1 MTSLNDYKQFFEIA
15 LENSYSTSPPA
26 ALYQPIYYLLNLGGK
41 RLRPILTLMAADI
54 FGNNH
59 RKAIDA
65 ALAVEIFH
73 NFTLMH
79 DDIMDSAP
87 IRRGSATVHNKWNT
101 NTAILSG
108 DAMMILAYQAL
119 ESYKDPLF
127 RKLNSLFSKTAIEVC
142 KGQQYDL
149 DFETQLEVTQGD
161 YLEMIR
167 LKTAVL
173 VGCSL
178 KMGALIGGANQA
190 DSKNL
195 YDFGVLL
202 GIAFQIQDDYLDAY
216 ANSESFGKQLSGDII
231 ENKKTILY
239 HQAMENGSSKEK
251 TTLRNWFSTEVKEKD
266 VSKKINAVKSLFDKT
281 GASDA
286 SKALVIKYTQAAFE
300 KLDILDIS
308 DNNKI
313 IFKTFGTKL
322 MERKF

>member
-1 MTSLNDYKQFFEIA
+1 MTSLTDYKQFFEIA
-15 LENSYSTSPPA
+15 LENSCSTSPPA

-87 IRRGSATVHNKWNT
+87 LRRGSATVHNKWNT

-161 YLEMIR
+161 YLEMVR

-173 VGCSL
+173 IGCSL

-239 HQAMENGSSKEK
+239 HQAMENGSSEEK

-313 IFKTFGTKL
+313 IFKTFGTNL

>member
-1 MTSLNDYKQFFEIA
+1 MTSLTDYKQSFEIA

-26 ALYQPIYYLLNLGGK
+26 GLYQPIYYLLNLGGK
-41 RLRPILTLMAADI
+41 RLRPVLTLMAADI

-59 RKAIDA
+59 QKAIDA

-87 IRRGSATVHNKWNT
+87 LRRGSATVHSKWNT

-119 ESYKDPLF
+119 ESYTDPLF

-178 KMGALIGGANQA
+178 EMGALIGGANQA

-216 ANSESFGKQLSGDII
+216 ANPESFGKQLSGDII

-239 HQAMENGSSKEK
+239 HQAMENGSSVEK
-251 TTLRNWFSTEVKEKD
+251 TTLRNWFSVEVKEKD
-266 VSKKINAVKSLFDKT
+266 VSKKINAVKSLFDNT
-281 GASDA
+281 GASEA

-308 DNNKI
+308 DNNKS
-313 IFKTFGTKL
+313 IFKTFGTNL

>member
-1 MTSLNDYKQFFEIA
+1 MTSLTDYKQFFEIA

-26 ALYQPIYYLLNLGGK
+26 ALYKPIYYLLNLGGK
-41 RLRPILTLMAADI
+41 RLRPVLTLMAADI

-87 IRRGSATVHNKWNT
+87 LRRGSATVHNKWNT

-300 KLDILDIS
+300 KLDILDTS

-313 IFKTFGTKL
+313 IFKTFGTNL

>member
-1 MTSLNDYKQFFEIA
+1 MTSLTDYKQFFEIA

-26 ALYQPIYYLLNLGGK
+26 ALYKPIYYLLNLGGK
-41 RLRPILTLMAADI
+41 RLRPVLTLMAADI

-87 IRRGSATVHNKWNT
+87 LRRGSDTVHNKWNT

-300 KLDILDIS
+300 KLDILDTS

-313 IFKTFGTKL
+313 IFKTFGTNL

>member
-1 MTSLNDYKQFFEIA
+1 MTSLTDYKQFFEIA

-87 IRRGSATVHNKWNT
+87 LRRGSATVHNKWNT

-142 KGQQYDL
+142 KGQQCDL

-173 VGCSL
+173 IGCSL

-216 ANSESFGKQLSGDII
+216 ANPESFGKQLSGDII

-239 HQAMENGSSKEK
+239 HQAMGNGSSKEK

-286 SKALVIKYTQAAFE
+286 SKTLVIKYTQAAFE

-313 IFKTFGTKL
+313 IFKTFGTNL

>member
-1 MTSLNDYKQFFEIA
+1 MTSLKDYKQFFEIA

-300 KLDILDIS
+300 KLDMLDIS

-313 IFKTFGTKL
+313 IFKTFGTNL

>member
-1 MTSLNDYKQFFEIA
+1 MTSLKDYKQFFEIA

-41 RLRPILTLMAADI
+41 RLRPILTLIAADI

-313 IFKTFGTKL
+313 MFKTFGTNL

>member
-1 MTSLNDYKQFFEIA
+1 MTSLKDYKQFFEIA

-216 ANSESFGKQLSGDII
+216 ANPESFGKQLSGDII

-313 IFKTFGTKL
+313 MFKTFGTNL

>member
-1 MTSLNDYKQFFEIA
+1 MTSLKDYKQFFEIA

-178 KMGALIGGANQA
+178 EMGALIGGSNQA

-313 IFKTFGTKL
+313 MFKTFGTNL

>member
-1 MTSLNDYKQFFEIA
+1 MTSLTDYKQFFEIA

-26 ALYQPIYYLLNLGGK
+26 ALYKPIYYLLNLGGK
-41 RLRPILTLMAADI
+41 RLRPVLTLMAADI

-87 IRRGSATVHNKWNT
+87 LRRGSDTVHNKWNT

-216 ANSESFGKQLSGDII
+216 ANPESFGKQLSGDII

-300 KLDILDIS
+300 KLDILDTS

-313 IFKTFGTKL
+313 IFKTFGTNL

>member
-1 MTSLNDYKQFFEIA
+1 MTSLKDYKQFFEIA

-178 KMGALIGGANQA
+178 EMGALIGGSNQA

>member
-1 MTSLNDYKQFFEIA
+1 MTSLTDYKQFFEIA
-15 LENSYSTSPPA
+15 LENSYSTSPPP

-87 IRRGSATVHNKWNT
+87 LRRGSATVHNKWNT

-173 VGCSL
+173 IGCSL

-216 ANSESFGKQLSGDII
+216 ANPESFGKQLSGDII

-239 HQAMENGSSKEK
+239 HQAMGNGSSKEK

-313 IFKTFGTKL
+313 IFKTFGTNL

>member
-1 MTSLNDYKQFFEIA
+1 MTSLTDYKQFFEIA
-15 LENSYSTSPPA
+15 LENSCSTSPPA

-87 IRRGSATVHNKWNT
+87 LRRGSATVHNKWNT

-161 YLEMIR
+161 YLEMVR

-173 VGCSL
+173 IGCSL

-239 HQAMENGSSKEK
+239 HQAMENGSSEERKALK
-251 TTLRNWFSTEVKEKD
+251 NWFSYDTT
-266 VSKKINAVKSLFDKT
+266 KINQDDKIKAVMALFELT
-281 GASDA
+281 GASIT
-286 SKALVIKYTQAAFE
+286 SKDLVIKYTQSAFK
-300 KLDILDIS
+300 KLDRLDIS
-308 DNNKI
+308 NNNKTL
-313 IFKTFGTKL
+313 FKTFGKNL

>member
-1 MTSLNDYKQFFEIA
+1 MTSLTDYKQFFEIA

-26 ALYQPIYYLLNLGGK
+26 ALYKPIYYLLNLGGK
-41 RLRPILTLMAADI
+41 RLRPVLTLMAADI

-87 IRRGSATVHNKWNT
+87 LRRGSATVHNKWNT

-216 ANSESFGKQLSGDII
+216 ANPESFGKQLSGDII

-251 TTLRNWFSTEVKEKD
+251 TALRNWFSTEVKEKD

-300 KLDILDIS
+300 KLDILDTS

-313 IFKTFGTKL
+313 IFKTFGTNL

>member
-1 MTSLNDYKQFFEIA
+1 MTSLKDYKQFFEIA

-26 ALYQPIYYLLNLGGK
+26 VLYQPIYYLLNLGGK

>member
-1 MTSLNDYKQFFEIA
+1 MTSLKDYKQFFELA

-251 TTLRNWFSTEVKEKD
+251 TTLRNWFSTDVKEKD

-313 IFKTFGTKL
+313 IFKTFGTNL

>member
-1 MTSLNDYKQFFEIA
+1 MTSLKDYKQFFEIA

-142 KGQQYDL
+142 RGQQYDL
-149 DFETQLEVTQGD
+149 DFETQLEVNQGD

-216 ANSESFGKQLSGDII
+216 ANPESFGKQLSGDII

-313 IFKTFGTKL
+313 IFKTFGTNL

>member
-1 MTSLNDYKQFFEIA
+1 MTSLTYYKQFFEIA
-15 LENSYSTSPPA
+15 LENSYSTSPTS

-87 IRRGSATVHNKWNT
+87 LRRGSATVHNKWNT

-119 ESYKDPLF
+119 ESYTDPLF

-178 KMGALIGGANQA
+178 EMGALIGGANQA

-216 ANSESFGKQLSGDII
+216 ANPESFGKQLSGDII

-239 HQAMENGSSKEK
+239 HQAIENGSSKEK

-286 SKALVIKYTQAAFE
+286 SKALVIKYTQTAFE
-300 KLDILDIS
+300 KLDKLDIS

-313 IFKTFGTKL
+313 IFKTFGTNL

>member
-1 MTSLNDYKQFFEIA
+1 MTSLTDYKQFFEIA

-26 ALYQPIYYLLNLGGK
+26 ALYKPIYYLLNLGGK
-41 RLRPILTLMAADI
+41 RLRPVLTLMAADI

-87 IRRGSATVHNKWNT
+87 LRRGSDTVHNKWNT

-149 DFETQLEVTQGD
+149 DFETQLEVNQGD

-178 KMGALIGGANQA
+178 EMGALIGGSNQA

-313 IFKTFGTKL
+313 MFKTFGTNL

>member
-1 MTSLNDYKQFFEIA
+1 MTSLKDYKQFFEIA

-178 KMGALIGGANQA
+178 EMGALSGGSNQA

-216 ANSESFGKQLSGDII
+216 ANPESFGKQLSGDII

-266 VSKKINAVKSLFDKT
+266 VSKKINAVKSLFDKK

-313 IFKTFGTKL
+313 MFKTFGTNL

>member
-1 MTSLNDYKQFFEIA
+1 MTSLKDYKQFFEIA

-41 RLRPILTLMAADI
+41 RLRPILTLIAADI

-87 IRRGSATVHNKWNT
+87 LRRGSDTVHNKWNT

-149 DFETQLEVTQGD
+149 DFETQLEVNQGD

-178 KMGALIGGANQA
+178 EMGALIGGSNQA

-216 ANSESFGKQLSGDII
+216 ANPESFGKQLSGDII

-313 IFKTFGTKL
+313 MFKTFGTNL

>member
-1 MTSLNDYKQFFEIA
+1 MTSLKDYKQFFEIA
-15 LENSYSTSPPA
+15 LENSYSTSPPTV
-26 ALYQPIYYLLNLGGK
+26 LYQPIYYLLNLGGK

-65 ALAVEIFH
+65 ALAIEIFH

>member
-1 MTSLNDYKQFFEIA
+1 MTSLKDYKQFFEIA

-26 ALYQPIYYLLNLGGK
+26 VLYQPIYYLLNLGGK

-313 IFKTFGTKL
+313 IFKTVGTNL

>member
-1 MTSLNDYKQFFEIA
+1 MTSLTDYKQFFEIA

-26 ALYQPIYYLLNLGGK
+26 ALYKPIYYLLNLGGK
-41 RLRPILTLMAADI
+41 RLRPVLTLMAADI

-87 IRRGSATVHNKWNT
+87 LRRGSATVHNKWNT

-308 DNNKI
+308 DKNKI
-313 IFKTFGTKL
+313 IFKTFGTNL

>member
-1 MTSLNDYKQFFEIA
+1 MTSLTDYKQFFEIA
-15 LENSYSTSPPA
+15 LENSCSTSPPA

-87 IRRGSATVHNKWNT
+87 LRRGSATVHNKWNT

-161 YLEMIR
+161 YLEMVR

-173 VGCSL
+173 IGCSL

-251 TTLRNWFSTEVKEKD
+251 TTLRNWFSTEVKEKN

-313 IFKTFGTKL
+313 IFKTFGTNL

>member
-1 MTSLNDYKQFFEIA
+1 MTSLTDYKQFFEMA

-87 IRRGSATVHNKWNT
+87 LRRGSATVHNKWNT

-149 DFETQLEVTQGD
+149 DFVTQLEVTQGD
-161 YLEMIR
+161 YLEMTR

-178 KMGALIGGANQA
+178 KMGAFIGGANQA

-313 IFKTFGTKL
+313 IFKTFGTNL

>member
-1 MTSLNDYKQFFEIA
+1 MTSLTDYKQFFEIA

-26 ALYQPIYYLLNLGGK
+26 ALYKPIYYLLNLGGK
-41 RLRPILTLMAADI
+41 RLRPVLTLMAADI

-87 IRRGSATVHNKWNT
+87 LRRGSDTVHNKWNT

-127 RKLNSLFSKTAIEVC
+127 IKLNSLFSKTAIEVC

-149 DFETQLEVTQGD
+149 DFETQLEVNQGD

-178 KMGALIGGANQA
+178 EMGALIGGSNQA

-216 ANSESFGKQLSGDII
+216 ANPESFGKQLSGDII

-313 IFKTFGTKL
+313 MFKTFGTNL

>member
-1 MTSLNDYKQFFEIA
+1 MTSLTDYKQFFEIA

-26 ALYQPIYYLLNLGGK
+26 ALYKPIYYLLNLGGK
-41 RLRPILTLMAADI
+41 RLRPVLTLMAADI

-266 VSKKINAVKSLFDKT
+266 VSKKIKAVKSLFDKT

-300 KLDILDIS
+300 KLDILDTS

-313 IFKTFGTKL
+313 IFKTFGTNL

>member
-1 MTSLNDYKQFFEIA
+1 MTSLKDYKQFFEIA

-41 RLRPILTLMAADI
+41 RLRPVLTLMAADI

-87 IRRGSATVHNKWNT
+87 LRRGSDTVHNKWNT

-149 DFETQLEVTQGD
+149 DFETQLEVNQGD

-178 KMGALIGGANQA
+178 EMGALIGGSNQA

-313 IFKTFGTKL
+313 MFKTFGTNL

>member
-1 MTSLNDYKQFFEIA
+1 MTSLTDYKQFFEIA
-15 LENSYSTSPPA
+15 LENSYSTSPPP

-87 IRRGSATVHNKWNT
+87 LRRGSATVHNKWNT

-149 DFETQLEVTQGD
+149 DFETQSEVTQGD

-216 ANSESFGKQLSGDII
+216 ANPESFGKQLSGDII

-313 IFKTFGTKL
+313 IFKTFGTNL

>member
-1 MTSLNDYKQFFEIA
+1 MTSLTDYKQFFEIA

-54 FGNNH
+54 FGNNYQ
-59 RKAIDA
+59 KAIDA

-87 IRRGSATVHNKWNT
+87 LRRGSATVHSKWNT
-101 NTAILSG
+101 NSAILSG

-119 ESYKDPLF
+119 ESYTDPLF

-178 KMGALIGGANQA
+178 EMGAMIGGANQA

-216 ANSESFGKQLSGDII
+216 ANPESFGKQLSGDII

-239 HQAMENGSSKEK
+239 HQAMKNGSSEERKALK
-251 TTLRNWFSTEVKEKD
+251 NWFSYDTTEINQDEKI
-266 VSKKINAVKSLFDKT
+266 KAVKAIFDLT
-281 GASDA
+281 GSSITTKD
-286 SKALVIKYTQAAFE
+286 LVIKYTQSAFK
-300 KLDILDIS
+300 KLDRLDIS
-308 DNNKI
+308 NNNKTL
-313 IFKTFGTKL
+313 FKTFGTNL

>member
-1 MTSLNDYKQFFEIA
+1 MTSLTYYKQFFEIA
-15 LENSYSTSPPA
+15 LENSYSTSPTS

-54 FGNNH
+54 FGNNYQ
-59 RKAIDA
+59 KAIDA

-87 IRRGSATVHNKWNT
+87 LRRGSATVHSKWNT

-119 ESYKDPLF
+119 ESYTDPLF

-178 KMGALIGGANQA
+178 EMGAMIGGANQA

-216 ANSESFGKQLSGDII
+216 ANPESFGKQLSGDII

-251 TTLRNWFSTEVKEKD
+251 TTLRNWFSTEVKEKN

-313 IFKTFGTKL
+313 IFKTFGTNL

>member
-1 MTSLNDYKQFFEIA
+1 MTSLKDYKQFFEIA

-149 DFETQLEVTQGD
+149 DFETQLEVNQGD

-216 ANSESFGKQLSGDII
+216 ANPESFGKQLSGDII

-251 TTLRNWFSTEVKEKD
+251 TTLRNWFSTEVKDKD

-286 SKALVIKYTQAAFE
+286 SKALVIKYTKAAFE

-313 IFKTFGTKL
+313 MFKTFGTNL

>member
-1 MTSLNDYKQFFEIA
+1 MTSLTYYKQFFEIT
-15 LENSYSTSPPA
+15 LENSYSTSPTS
-26 ALYQPIYYLLNLGGK
+26 ALYQPINYLLNLGGK

-59 RKAIDA
+59 QKAIDA

-216 ANSESFGKQLSGDII
+216 ANPESFGKQLSGDII

-239 HQAMENGSSKEK
+239 HQAIENGSSKEK
-251 TTLRNWFSTEVKEKD
+251 TTLRNWFSVEAKEKD
-266 VSKKINAVKSLFDKT
+266 VSKKINAVKSLFDNT

-286 SKALVIKYTQAAFE
+286 SKALVIKYTQNAFE
-300 KLDILDIS
+300 KLDKLDIS
-308 DNNKI
+308 DKNKI
-313 IFKTFGTKL
+313 IFKTFGTNL

>member
-1 MTSLNDYKQFFEIA
+1 MTSLKDYKQFFEIA

-26 ALYQPIYYLLNLGGK
+26 VLYQPIYYLLNLGGK

-65 ALAVEIFH
+65 ALAIEIFH

-87 IRRGSATVHNKWNT
+87 LRRGSDTVHNKWNT

-178 KMGALIGGANQA
+178 EMGALIGGANQA

-313 IFKTFGTKL
+313 IFKTFGTNL

>member
-1 MTSLNDYKQFFEIA
+1 MTSLKNYKQFFEIA

-26 ALYQPIYYLLNLGGK
+26 ALYKPIYYLLNLGGK
-41 RLRPILTLMAADI
+41 RLRPVLTLMAADI

-87 IRRGSATVHNKWNT
+87 LRRGSDTVHNKWNT

-216 ANSESFGKQLSGDII
+216 ANPESFGKQLSGDII

-251 TTLRNWFSTEVKEKD
+251 TALRNWFSTEVKEKD

-313 IFKTFGTKL
+313 IFKTFGTNL

>member
-1 MTSLNDYKQFFEIA
+1 MTSLTDYKQFFEIA